1 MVATFEGKMPLLIL
15 SVVMF
20 LVSTDGNIILKIIS
34 KFVTFLQLL
43 LYYDFFTA
51 QTIGDGTLRLVIND
65 QSTIYYTSGIVEVY
79 YNDTW
84 GTICSTS
91 TFGQTEADVVCRQQ
105 GFTGASSYST
115 AGQQSYGT
123 ASNSIISSVNCGTV
137 TNYLVLF
144 QCDMTFMSDVCLPS
158 NAVTVNC
165 CKKNIK
171 SLCSNFSFPIVSTRI
186 WDSPYTGQL
195 RLQRGRYSNEG
206 LVEVY
211 CNEQWGTTCGLNF
224 SENSAS
230 SVCTQLGYNEAL
242 SFDILSM

>member
-1 MVATFEGKMPLLIL
+1 MTIKTIYFLKLTLLI
-15 SVVMF
+15 
-20 LVSTDGNIILKIIS
+20 ILTILNSFI
-34 KFVTFLQLL
+34 
-43 LYYDFFTA
+43 A
-51 QTIGDGTLRLVIND
+51 QTIGTLQLVIND
-65 QSTIYYTSGIVEVY
+65 RSTIYYTSGIVEVY

-84 GTICSTS
+84 GTVCSTS

-144 QCDMTFMSDVCLPS
+144 QCDVTFMSDVCLPS

-171 SLCSNFSFPIVSTRI
+171 SLCSNFSFPI
-186 WDSPYTGQL
+186 
-195 RLQRGRYSNEG
+195 
-206 LVEVY
+206 
-211 CNEQWGTTCGLNF
+211 
-224 SENSAS
+224 
-230 SVCTQLGYNEAL
+230 
-242 SFDILSM
+242 